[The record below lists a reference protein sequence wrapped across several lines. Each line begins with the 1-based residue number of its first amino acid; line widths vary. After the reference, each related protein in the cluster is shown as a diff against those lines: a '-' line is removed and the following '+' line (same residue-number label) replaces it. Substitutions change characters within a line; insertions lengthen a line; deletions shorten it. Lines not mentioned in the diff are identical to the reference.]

1 MIRGPLLEL
10 CVQIHDLSKVMIRCL
25 IICRV
30 TLELDQGK
38 DVLLEYY
45 LWENATSALNST
57 YTIILTP
64 PKK

>member
-1 MIRGPLLEL
+1 MICGPLLEF
-10 CVQIHDLSKVMIRCL
+10 CVKIHDSSKVKISCL
-25 IICRV
+25 ICRV
-30 TLELDQGK
+30 ILELDQGK
-38 DVLLEYY
+38 DVLLKYY